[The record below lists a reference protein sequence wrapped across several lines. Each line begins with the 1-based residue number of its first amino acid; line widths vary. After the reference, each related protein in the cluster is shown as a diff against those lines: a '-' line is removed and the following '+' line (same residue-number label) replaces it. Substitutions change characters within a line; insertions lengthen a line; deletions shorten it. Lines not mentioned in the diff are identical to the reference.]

1 MFSARGNPDQGST
14 VAAYAAETP
23 ADVRM
28 GHQSHPWLGHLVV
41 DAEHGGR
48 VGVLRAV
55 APDVDDIRLE
65 PVFRVPAARPVAWLQ
80 PEAGG
85 KEWTTPLTAIGEVP
99 GGDTPGAPREHG
111 MDEGGREDG
120 DRV

>member
-1 MFSARGNPDQGST
+1 MFSARGNPQQGST
-14 VAAYAAETP
+14 VAAYAAAPP

-65 PVFRVPAARPVAWLQ
+65 PIFRVPEAPPVAWLQ
-80 PEAGG
+80 EERGG

-99 GGDTPGAPREHG
+99 AGDTQGTPREHSV
-111 MDEGGREDG
+111 DEGGREG
-120 DRV
+120 GGRV